1 MGKLHG
7 NSPNGRGNTILA
19 STNNVIDDKLT
30 ISAENESE
38 LPTIS
43 AENELTISA
52 ENLLTI
58 SAENELPIPT
68 TPIQPERDN
77 QLFNAI
83 SLIAGTTVGAGK
95 FYCKPLK

>member
-7 NSPNGRGNTILA
+7 NVPNGRGNTLLA
-19 STNNVIDDKLT
+19 STNNAIDEKLT
-30 ISAENESE
+30 ISAENENE
-38 LPTIS
+38 LPTVA
-43 AENELTISA
+43 AENELTIFT

-58 SAENELPIPT
+58 SAGNELPIPT
-68 TPIQPERDN
+68 TTIQPERDN

-95 FYCKPLK
+95 VYCKELK